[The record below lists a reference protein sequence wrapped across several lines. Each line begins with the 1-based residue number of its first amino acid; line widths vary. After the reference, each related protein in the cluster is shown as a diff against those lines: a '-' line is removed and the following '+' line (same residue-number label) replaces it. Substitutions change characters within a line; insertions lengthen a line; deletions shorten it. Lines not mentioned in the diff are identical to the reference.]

1 MVTKATICINSL
13 KSQGCKVKTKLLVL
27 MLVGHLGYAHA
38 KEDLATALDTT
49 PSPKSHSIDFI
60 DKNLKLT
67 LACTEGNTQPIL
79 NVTMAESFALS
90 GDPSVLIIS
99 SDKQNRVKLRGTAT
113 LMNFTSGDKT
123 DPDLWENLSKLQSP
137 ALHLEVISFRSSKY
151 TSSDLAAAGF
161 TAAVA
166 KLKQDCIQ

>member
-1 MVTKATICINSL
+1 M
-13 KSQGCKVKTKLLVL
+13 KTKLLVL
-27 MLVGHLGYAHA
+27 ILVGHLGYAHA

-49 PSPKSHSIDFI
+49 ATGPKNHSIDFI

-67 LACTEGNTQPIL
+67 LACTVGKTQPIL
-79 NVTMAESFALS
+79 KVTMAESFAFS

-99 SDKQNRVKLRGTAT
+99 NDNQHRVKLRGTAT

-123 DPDLWENLSKLQSP
+123 DSDLWESLSQFQS
-137 ALHLEVISFRSSKY
+137 AELHLEVISFRSSKY
-151 TSSDLAAAGF
+151 TSSDLVATGF
-161 TAAVA
+161 TDAVA

>member
-1 MVTKATICINSL
+1 M
-13 KSQGCKVKTKLLVL
+13 KTKLLVL
-27 MLVGHLGYAHA
+27 MLGGHLSYAHA

-67 LACTEGNTQPIL
+67 LACTVGHTQPIL
-79 NVTMAESFALS
+79 NVTMTESFALS

-99 SDKQNRVKLRGTAT
+99 SDKQNRLKLRGTAT

-123 DPDLWENLSKLQSP
+123 APDLWESLSQLQSTE
-137 ALHLEVISFRSSKY
+137 LHLEVISFRSSKY
-151 TSSDLAAAGF
+151 TSSNLVAAGF
-161 TAAVA
+161 TDAVV
-166 KLKQDCIQ
+166 KLKQDCVQ

>member
-1 MVTKATICINSL
+1 
-13 KSQGCKVKTKLLVL
+13 

-49 PSPKSHSIDFI
+49 PPSPKSHSIDFI

-67 LACTEGNTQPIL
+67 LACTVGHTQPIL

-99 SDKQNRVKLRGTAT
+99 NDKQHRVKLRGTAT

-123 DPDLWENLSKLQSP
+123 APDLWESLSQLQSTE
-137 ALHLEVISFRSSKY
+137 LHLEVISFRSSKY
-151 TSSDLAAAGF
+151 TSSDLVAAGF
-161 TAAVA
+161 TDAVV